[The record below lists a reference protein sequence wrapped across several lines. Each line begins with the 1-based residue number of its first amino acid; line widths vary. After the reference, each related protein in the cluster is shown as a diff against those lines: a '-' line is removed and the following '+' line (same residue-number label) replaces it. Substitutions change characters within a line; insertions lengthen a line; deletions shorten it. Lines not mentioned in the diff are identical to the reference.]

1 MGRSEVWDIRVRL
14 KCDPD
19 TTIRS
24 GSRLK
29 FEKLTGVGGGQILGR
44 LIGEMTHLSK
54 NTLRSVPQM
63 FETLGFE
70 ISGKIYSDSEM
81 RVNLNTWFACGVFH
95 VTEDVKFRRNFCFCY
110 SLFLRIENNL

>member
-29 FEKLTGVGGGQILGR
+29 FEKLTGVGGRAGRYLGD
-44 LIGEMTHLSK
+44 S
-54 NTLRSVPQM
+54 SV
-63 FETLGFE
+63 
-70 ISGKIYSDSEM
+70 K
-81 RVNLNTWFACGVFH
+81 
-95 VTEDVKFRRNFCFCY
+95 
-110 SLFLRIENNL
+110 

>member
-1 MGRSEVWDIRVRL
+1 MGRSEVQDIRVRL

-29 FEKLTGVGGGQILGR
+29 FEKLTGVGGGGGQIFGR

-70 ISGKIYSDSEM
+70 ISGKIYSDSET

-95 VTEDVKFRRNFCFCY
+95 VTEDVK
-110 SLFLRIENNL
+110 I

>member
-29 FEKLTGVGGGQILGR
+29 FEKLTGVGGEGAD
-44 LIGEMTHLSK
+44 IGETHRW
-54 NTLRSVPQM
+54 NDTLIQKHAKERATNVRDTGVWDLR
-63 FETLGFE
+63 E
-70 ISGKIYSDSEM
+70 
-81 RVNLNTWFACGVFH
+81 NL
-95 VTEDVKFRRNFCFCY
+95 
-110 SLFLRIENNL
+110 